1 MKISDLGIG
10 AYLVFGRFPKSG
22 ERGTPDLLWRKATN
36 QNGFYTETNI
46 GRFSADA
53 LEPDNES
60 RDRRERGSNFYPQTN
75 IFQML
80 NSEDEDW
87 YRPQHEADAASE
99 KMMQYPGF
107 LHLFEDW
114 ERKMIVP
121 HEIVSV
127 VPAGFKRKFGE
138 QVKSVVKVSIPSKS
152 QLLGGEDTTEGTR
165 FDIFELGGAMHSD
178 VLTRTSVGTGL
189 YAVGRNGKLI
199 NFTPANEVG
208 VCPFIQLDGD
218 SEVEYDAVS
227 KVYYTVPPQEYI
239 KAITDELH
247 QLLK

>member
-1 MKISDLGIG
+1 MKISDLAIG
-10 AYLVFGRFPKSG
+10 DYLMFGRFPKAG
-22 ERGTPDLLWRKATN
+22 ERRVPDLLWRKASS
-36 QNGFYTETNI
+36 QNGFFTENPI
-46 GRFSADA
+46 GKFSADA
-53 LEPDNES
+53 IEPDNES

-75 IFQML
+75 ICQML

-87 YRPQHEADAASE
+87 YKPQHETDAASE
-99 KMMQYPGF
+99 RMMKYPGF
-107 LHLFEDW
+107 LHLFEEW

-152 QLLGGEDTTEGTR
+152 QIFGGEDTTEGSR
-165 FDIFELGGAMHSD
+165 LDIFDLGVGMHPD
-178 VLTRTSVGTGL
+178 TLTRSFFGTGL
-189 YAVGRNGKLI
+189 CAIGRSGKLI
-199 NFTPANEVG
+199 NFTPANETG
-208 VCPFIQLDGD
+208 ICPLIHLNGD
-218 SEVEYDAVS
+218 SEVEFDAVNGI
-227 KVYYTVPPQEYI
+227 YYTIPPQEYI